1 MDSPG
6 PREEATSLTVLT
18 TARHGVV
25 WIVVRGEADLSTREQ
40 LRTSLAGI
48 GLGRASLVYLDLRLL
63 TFCDVASCRTLLR
76 FERQN
81 MAAGHDV
88 RFHRATPIVRKVM
101 SILRDVSG

>member
-6 PREEATSLTVLT
+6 PRVDTSPLTVMT
-18 TARHGVV
+18 TSRHGVV
-25 WIVVRGEADLSTREQ
+25 WIVVRGEADLSSREQ

-76 FERQN
+76 FERQSK
-81 MAAGHDV
+81 AAGHDV
-88 RFHRATPIVRKVM
+88 RIHRATPIVRKVM
-101 SILRDVSG
+101 SILSDASG